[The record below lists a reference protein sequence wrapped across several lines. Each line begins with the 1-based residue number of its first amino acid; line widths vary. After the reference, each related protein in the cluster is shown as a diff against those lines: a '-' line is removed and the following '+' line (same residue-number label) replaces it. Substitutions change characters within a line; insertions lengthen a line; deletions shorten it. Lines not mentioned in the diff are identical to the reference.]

1 MSEPVH
7 PAHPVHPARALW
19 WLFEPVYAVTFLQP
33 ESRAAFEAAGLDG
46 GWSGYFA
53 ARSAPLG
60 AVGAPPVIAAFF
72 GFAPAAVERALPQVW
87 TRASPERALAAR
99 TEGSAAVLARLL
111 APVAPEL
118 VETAATALEEA
129 VDRADCAGRVLAAAN
144 AALPRPTDVYG
155 RLWHAA
161 TVLREHRGD
170 GHVAALVAA
179 GLDGC
184 EAPVLHCATGAARAV
199 LQPLRG
205 WTDEEWQAA
214 ATRLVG
220 RGWLTAAGELTELA
234 RIRHR
239 ELEAA
244 TDLAAGRVW
253 EHRPDGELDR
263 LTAALRPIAAICRAE
278 LPIDPLAMPPVQA

>member
-1 MSEPVH
+1 MSE
-7 PAHPVHPARALW
+7 PVHPARALW

-46 GWSGYFA
+46 GWHGYFA

-72 GFAPAAVERALPQVW
+72 SFAPAAVERALPQVW
-87 TRASPERALAAR
+87 TRASPERVLAAR

-144 AALPRPTDVYG
+144 AALPRPMDADVYG

-184 EAPVLHCATGAARAV
+184 EAPVLHCATGASRRV

-205 WTDEEWQAA
+205 WTDEEWEAA
-214 ATRLVG
+214 AARLVG
-220 RGWLTAAGELTELA
+220 RGWLTAAGAVTELG

-263 LTAALRPIAAICRAE
+263 LSAALRPIAAICRAE
-278 LPIDPLAMPPVQA
+278 MPIDPLAMPPVRA